1 MATFRKGLAIAGLII
16 GLATLLN
23 NYFFIFT
30 LAADPDDGGAGQF
43 FWDIIDPLVVI
54 VLAAITLTRAA
65 AALRGAT
72 SWAANLL
79 TIAFAVVA
87 MYYLHNYL
95 VKLALGWQGAWELTW
110 YLLVPAVIVLLAAY
124 AIEVFRK
131 DRAG

>member
-1 MATFRKGLAIAGLII
+1 MATFSKGLAIAGLII
-16 GLATLLN
+16 GLAILLN

-30 LAADPDDGGAGQF
+30 LAADDVTGGAGQF

-65 AALRGAT
+65 AALRAPT
-72 SWAANLL
+72 NWAANLL

-95 VKLALGWQGAWELTW
+95 VKLALGWQKAPELTW

-131 DRAG
+131 DRMG